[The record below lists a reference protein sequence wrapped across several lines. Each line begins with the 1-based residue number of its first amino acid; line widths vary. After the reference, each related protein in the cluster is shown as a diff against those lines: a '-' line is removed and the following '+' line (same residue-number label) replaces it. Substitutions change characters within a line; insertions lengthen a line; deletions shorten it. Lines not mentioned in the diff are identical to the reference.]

1 MFRFILNRLLQAIP
15 VLLIISVVTFTM
27 VRLAPGGPFDKEK
40 QMQPEI
46 KAAMEAHYHLDEPLL
61 KQYVLWLG
69 SALQGDF
76 GPSFKYPNRTVTELI
91 ATSLPV
97 SLELGMWAMLIALVL
112 GLSAGVL
119 ASTRPNSSRD
129 YVPMS
134 FAMLGICIPR
144 FVMGPLL
151 ILIFAIYLQWY
162 NASGWFF
169 ASDRV
174 LPALTMGLF
183 YAAYVARL
191 TRGGMMEVLSQEY
204 IRTARAKGADE
215 RRVVMKHA
223 LKGGIRPV
231 VSFFGPALA
240 SLLAGSFVV
249 ESIFQIPGLGR
260 FFILSAF
267 NRDYF
272 ILQGTVLTFSVL
284 IIVLN
289 LMADVVLV
297 WLNPRLRF
305 D

>member
-1 MFRFILNRLLQAIP
+1 MFRFILSRLLQAIP
-15 VLLIISVVTFTM
+15 VLLVISVFTFVA
-27 VRLAPGGPFDKEK
+27 VRMAPGGPFDKEK
-40 QMQPEI
+40 TMAPEV
-46 KAAMEAHYHLDEPLL
+46 KAAMEAHYHLDKPILT
-61 KQYVLWLG
+61 QYFIWIG
-69 SALQGDF
+69 NAAKGDL
-76 GPSFKYPNRTVTELI
+76 GPSFKYPNRSVTELI
-91 ATSLPV
+91 AASLPV
-97 SLELGMWAMLIALVL
+97 SMELGMWAMLVALTL
-112 GLSAGVL
+112 GLFSGVL
-119 ASTRPNSSRD
+119 ASTKPNSARD

-134 FAMLGICIPR
+134 ISMIGICVPR

-151 ILIFAIYLQWY
+151 ILVFAIYLQWY
-162 NASGWFF
+162 NASGWFY

-204 IRTARAKGADE
+204 IRTARAKGASE
-215 RRVVMKHA
+215 TRVVLKHA

-260 FFILSAF
+260 FFIQSAF
-267 NRDYF
+267 NRDF
-272 ILQGTVLTFSVL
+272 FVLQGTVLTFSVL
-284 IIVLN
+284 IIGLN
-289 LMADVVLV
+289 LLADIVLV